1 MAESYKRVK
10 GGGGSG
16 GAPAGGYWMYFAF
29 TRSDDSEQ
37 KRLEQTAASL
47 PSVKQQDGEEPG
59 LDGPRFFLAYVYMC
73 VCVPSPHPCETI
85 VTSRSHSERLHDG

>member
-1 MAESYKRVK
+1 MADSYKRVR
-10 GGGGSG
+10 GGGSG

-29 TRSDDSEQ
+29 IQSEDSEQ

-59 LDGPRFFLAYVYMC
+59 RDGPRFFLAYAC
-73 VCVPSPHPCETI
+73 VCVPSPHPCVTI